1 LVDRDQAIHKAK
13 DATQRVKVLTA
24 DNPQQHEG
32 MPILEE
38 LIAKRFA
45 IMLDSEGQVPTLKP
59 TQASLGIGKQ
69 TTDQIFA
76 MTEALRQQEMGLLS
90 ERHANLERL
99 QGNTLLVLIGST
111 LIGVLVLIPGY
122 LGFSLKTRAH
132 AQTENKLRAMAD
144 SLPGAMYQL
153 RLSPLE
159 KPEITFLSANMR
171 SVHGIAAR
179 NGKGD
184 VLEWGAIVDAIDNRD
199 RPEFLAML
207 DEARNNLSAFR
218 HDYRIRSSTGTDTW
232 LHLEASL
239 HREGDGSMV
248 MNVYVADITRKKQ
261 LELALQES
269 KEAADSANRAKSTFL
284 ATMSHEIRTPMN
296 GLLGMLELLSLT
308 RLNTEQY
315 TSLAIVRT
323 SSKSLLRI
331 IDDILDFSKIEAGKL
346 EVRPEVVSIRDVVED
361 VHNIYSGNASSLGL
375 LIKRTVDPHIGAA
388 LRVDPTRLRQILN
401 NLVSNALKFT
411 SQGVIE
417 VKAELIDQTDLAQ
430 RVRFSVVDNGIGIS
444 EEDQKRL
451 FLPFSQADNKSL
463 SKASG
468 TGLGLTICRRLADL
482 MGGSVEM
489 QSELGKGTTMFLTL
503 WLPTADAK
511 DLPSRD
517 AEGDRDWLSAT
528 TSMRRAPPNIEQA
541 EAEGTLVLLADDH
554 PTNRTVLMRQVH
566 ALGYAAESA
575 VHGVDALEKWK
586 SGRYGVVITDCNM
599 PEMDGYELTR
609 CIRDIEASTGR
620 ARTPVIACTANALD
634 GESEKCFSAGMDDY
648 LVKPV
653 ELSQILKKLDQ
664 WLPIPAEHDAMSEST
679 GSLVLDVTVLAA
691 ISGGDPVTEREIL
704 LDYRGAIGDDIA
716 MVKKAVAGKN
726 ILETT
731 RAIHRIKGASQTIG
745 AVRLA
750 TVCERIEKASRD
762 DDWTRVVANMSAFE
776 EESQQLNVH
785 LSRLLEQC

>member
-1 LVDRDQAIHKAK
+1 MKAPANGNLAHIGFALAMLMMLVMGGTLYLISKNQIESSRWVSQTQEALQAVAEINGAISTAESAQRGYLLSGSEVFLVDRDQAIHKAK

-248 MNVYVADITRKKQ
+248 MNVYVADITRKSSWNWPCRSQKKQ
-261 LELALQES
+261 PTQPIAP
-269 KEAADSANRAKSTFL
+269 RA
-284 ATMSHEIRTPMN
+284 
-296 GLLGMLELLSLT
+296 
-308 RLNTEQY
+308 
-315 TSLAIVRT
+315 
-323 SSKSLLRI
+323 
-331 IDDILDFSKIEAGKL
+331 
-346 EVRPEVVSIRDVVED
+346 
-361 VHNIYSGNASSLGL
+361 
-375 LIKRTVDPHIGAA
+375 
-388 LRVDPTRLRQILN
+388 
-401 NLVSNALKFT
+401 
-411 SQGVIE
+411 
-417 VKAELIDQTDLAQ
+417 
-430 RVRFSVVDNGIGIS
+430 
-444 EEDQKRL
+444 L
-451 FLPFSQADNKSL
+451 FLP
-463 SKASG
+463 
-468 TGLGLTICRRLADL
+468 
-482 MGGSVEM
+482 
-489 QSELGKGTTMFLTL
+489 
-503 WLPTADAK
+503 P
-511 DLPSRD
+511 
-517 AEGDRDWLSAT
+517 
-528 TSMRRAPPNIEQA
+528 
-541 EAEGTLVLLADDH
+541 
-554 PTNRTVLMRQVH
+554 
-566 ALGYAAESA
+566 
-575 VHGVDALEKWK
+575 
-586 SGRYGVVITDCNM
+586 
-599 PEMDGYELTR
+599 
-609 CIRDIEASTGR
+609 
-620 ARTPVIACTANALD
+620 
-634 GESEKCFSAGMDDY
+634 
-648 LVKPV
+648 
-653 ELSQILKKLDQ
+653 
-664 WLPIPAEHDAMSEST
+664 
-679 GSLVLDVTVLAA
+679 
-691 ISGGDPVTEREIL
+691 
-704 LDYRGAIGDDIA
+704 
-716 MVKKAVAGKN
+716 
-726 ILETT
+726 
-731 RAIHRIKGASQTIG
+731 
-745 AVRLA
+745 
-750 TVCERIEKASRD
+750 
-762 DDWTRVVANMSAFE
+762 
-776 EESQQLNVH
+776 
-785 LSRLLEQC
+785 